1 MKPDQNARP
10 AQTHNVRAA
19 LLVVAGMSMIS
30 SNDAIMKL
38 SSEELG
44 VGQLLFVRGAL
55 AVILFS
61 SYITLTGRP
70 LFPRGLFSRWNGLR
84 AFCECCATI
93 CFITGLTLLPIAIA
107 STLVWVTPM
116 LLTIAAALLLKEHV
130 SVGRWLAVLVGFAGV
145 LLVTRPFDEHFSAAM
160 LLPLVAAVFVT
171 FRDLVTRRIDRNL
184 DSLYVVLA
192 TLALVSLAGLA
203 LSLGNWRPVSLERT
217 GWLSLSAL
225 LLGSGFL
232 CQIVAVRS
240 GELSFIAPFS
250 YAGILVAVF
259 YGYVIW
265 HELPDSLT
273 VAGIALIVGAGM
285 YILTV
290 GRVSRRGIR

>member
-1 MKPDQNARP
+1 
-10 AQTHNVRAA
+10 
-19 LLVVAGMSMIS
+19 
-30 SNDAIMKL
+30 
-38 SSEELG
+38 
-44 VGQLLFVRGAL
+44 
-55 AVILFS
+55 
-61 SYITLTGRP
+61 
-70 LFPRGLFSRWNGLR
+70 LFSRWNGLR
-84 AFCECCATI
+84 ALCECVATT

-116 LLTIAAALLLKEHV
+116 LLTIAAALVLRERV
-130 SVGRWLAVLVGFAGV
+130 TTGRWLAVLVGFGGV
-145 LLVTRPFDEHFSAAM
+145 LLVTRPFDEHFSPAM
-160 LLPLVAAVFVT
+160 LLPLAAAFFVT
-171 FRDLVTRRIDRNL
+171 IRDLVTRRIDSCL

-192 TLALVSLAGLA
+192 TLVLVTLAGL
-203 LSLGNWRPVSLERT
+203 LMSLGDWRPVSLERV

-250 YAGILVAVF
+250 YTGILVAVF
-259 YGYVIW
+259 YGYVVW
-265 HELPDSLT
+265 QELPDRMT
-273 VAGIALIVGAGM
+273 VAGIALIVAAGM

>member
-1 MKPDQNARP
+1 MWDSSCSC
-10 AQTHNVRAA
+10 
-19 LLVVAGMSMIS
+19 VAH
-30 SNDAIMKL
+30 
-38 SSEELG
+38 
-44 VGQLLFVRGAL
+44 L
-55 AVILFS
+55 AVVLFS
-61 SYITLTGRP
+61 LYIKLTGRP
-70 LFPRGLFSRWNGLR
+70 LFPSGLFSRWNGLR
-84 AFCECCATI
+84 AFCECCATT

-116 LLTIAAALLLKEHV
+116 LLTIAAAVVLREHV
-130 SVGRWLAVLVGFAGV
+130 SAGRWLAVLAGFGGV
-145 LLVTRPFDEHFSAAM
+145 LLVTRPFDEHFSPAM
-160 LLPLVAAVFVT
+160 LLPLMAAVFVT
-171 FRDLVTRRIDRNL
+171 VRDLVTRRIDRGL

-192 TLALVSLAGLA
+192 TLALVTLAGLA
-203 LSLGNWRPVSLERT
+203 LSIGDWRPVSLPRV
-217 GWLSLSAL
+217 GWLGLSAL
-225 LLGSGFL
+225 LLGTGFL
-232 CQIVAVRS
+232 CQIIAVRS

-265 HELPDSLT
+265 RELPDTLT